1 MMWRL
6 MAAKRSPFLGPS
18 WSAVRCR
25 TCQRGA
31 AGISVLQCTVG
42 VDGTVEVVGTSGD
55 EQLILRC
62 KTYNEWHA
70 VLSPSESESYRSSLP
85 VNGGREKLPI
95 DWRIVSISCCCG
107 ICSVVICWIIC
118 GDWFSIV
125 WLIDCRR
132 RRQLSIEGNC
142 VDTASNGI
150 FWRFW
155 SYICIWMRRLHHLDY
170 LLGIIG
176 CTDHVGYR

>member
-1 MMWRL
+1 MKINGRQEDL
-6 MAAKRSPFLGPS
+6 GSPFLGAS

-70 VLSPSESESYRSSLP
+70 VLSPSESESYRPSLS
-85 VNGGREKLPI
+85 VNGSKEKPSI
-95 DWRIVSISCCCG
+95 DWRIVSISCYGCG
-107 ICSVVICWIIC
+107 ICNVVICWIIRGDCTC
-118 GDWFSIV
+118 GSQLYDWLIVGGAGNLASRVIV
-125 WLIDCRR
+125 WTRLVMGFSGDSGRISVSEWEDCTI
-132 RRQLSIEGNC
+132 L
-142 VDTASNGI
+142 T
-150 FWRFW
+150 
-155 SYICIWMRRLHHLDY
+155 IC
-170 LLGIIG
+170 
-176 CTDHVGYR
+176 